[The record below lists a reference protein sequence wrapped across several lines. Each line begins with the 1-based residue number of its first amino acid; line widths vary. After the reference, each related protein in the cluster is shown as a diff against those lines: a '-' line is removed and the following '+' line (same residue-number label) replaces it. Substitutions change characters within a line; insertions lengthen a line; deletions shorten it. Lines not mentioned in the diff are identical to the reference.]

1 MKYAA
6 MKAQQDVAIRDIG
19 GQQAENLLK
28 STLSSIDIGVFL
40 TDLDHVA
47 LACNSRFGQIWGIDH
62 REVVHND
69 YISVRHMVEHRV
81 ADLKAWE
88 DNLAAVYQDPWHIQ
102 TDEQVLKNP
111 HMVVR
116 RYTGPVCGDN
126 GELVGRI
133 WTFLDVTSEV
143 RHRRMREVLEAA
155 SFLTGP
161 DPRTIY
167 QKITQMIFEFYGSL
181 TLLSITNEDYLE
193 FRAVGAPFGHPA
205 FSMGGNKMADSYCQ
219 FCLAA
224 DRPYVIQDAR
234 QEPEKKNLLPATLGL
249 TRYAGVPLIAPNG
262 QVLGTLCIMDSRSDE
277 IIDSDDLKFLSQLAM
292 RISGELER
300 EKQLQNLRQELDLTS
315 QELRDVQN
323 RVIESEKLATAG
335 TLAASIAHD
344 IRNIL
349 SALSLEISMGAE
361 RPQETLDTVKTHL
374 ERFSIL
380 AHRLLAYAKP
390 KQLAQEIVSIP
401 ESLNRV
407 LILLR
412 NHLVVGKIELTVDID
427 ESLPPIQADSG
438 RLDHLF
444 VNLILNALQA
454 MKTGGR
460 LQVVCRQDEGLAVVE
475 IRDTGAGMN
484 KGQMANLFEPFNSSR
499 QDGFGLGLYSCR
511 QIALEC
517 GGDIQVDSTPK
528 IGTTFRVRIPLQ

>member
-1 MKYAA
+1 MKFTA
-6 MKAQQDVAIRDIG
+6 MKAQQDVAVREFG
-19 GQQAENLLK
+19 GSQAENLLK

-62 REVVHND
+62 QEVVHSD
-69 YISVRHMVEHRV
+69 YVSVRQMVENRV

-88 DNLAAVYQDPWHIQ
+88 ENLTAVYDDPWHIQ

-116 RYTGPVCGDN
+116 RYTGPVRGDN

-133 WTFLDVTSEV
+133 WTFLDITAEV

-155 SFLTGP
+155 SILTGP
-161 DPRTIY
+161 DPKSIY

-181 TLLSITNEDYLE
+181 TLLSITNQDYLE
-193 FRAVGAPFGHPA
+193 FRAVGAPPGHPA
-205 FSMGGNKMADSYCQ
+205 FEMAGNQLADSYCQ

-224 DRPYVIQDAR
+224 DRPYIVQDAR
-234 QEPEKKNLLPATLGL
+234 KEPDKSSLLPASMGL
-249 TRYAGVPLIAPNG
+249 TRYAGVPVISPNG
-262 QVLGTLCIMDSRSDE
+262 QVLGTLCIMDERSDE
-277 IIDSDDLKFLSQLAM
+277 PIDNEDLKFLSQLAM

-300 EKQLQNLRQELDLTS
+300 ERQLQNLRDELDLTS
-315 QELRDVQN
+315 QELKDVQN
-323 RVIESEKLATAG
+323 RVIEGEKLATAG

-349 SALSLEISMGAE
+349 SALTLEISMGAE
-361 RPQETLDTVKTHL
+361 KPQETLDTVKTHL

-390 KQLAQEIVSIP
+390 KRIAQEIVSIP
-401 ESLNRV
+401 ECLNRV

-412 NHLVVGKIELTVDID
+412 NHLIVGKIELIAEID
-427 ESLPPIQADSG
+427 ESIPRIQADSG

-460 LQVVCRQDEGLAVVE
+460 LTVSCRQTDDCAVIE
-475 IRDTGAGMN
+475 IKDTGAGIS
-484 KGQMANLFEPFNSSR
+484 KHQLATLFEPFNSSR

-511 QIALEC
+511 QIASEC
-517 GGDIQVDSTPK
+517 SGSIEVDSTPQV
-528 IGTTFRVRIPLQ
+528 GTTFRVRIPLK

>member
-1 MKYAA
+1 
-6 MKAQQDVAIRDIG
+6 MKAQQDVAVRDIG
-19 GQQAENLLK
+19 GAQAENLLK

-62 REVVHND
+62 QEVVHND
-69 YISVRHMVEHRV
+69 YVSVRQMVEHRV
-81 ADLKAWE
+81 ADLQAWE
-88 DNLAAVYQDPWHIQ
+88 ENLTAVYNDPWHIQ
-102 TDEQVLKNP
+102 TDEQLLKNP

-133 WTFLDVTSEV
+133 WTFLDVTVEV
-143 RHRRMREVLEAA
+143 RHRRMREVLEAG
-155 SFLTGP
+155 SILTGP
-161 DPRTIY
+161 DPKTIY
-167 QKITQMIFEFYGSL
+167 QKITQMIYEYYGSL
-181 TLLSITNEDYLE
+181 TLLSITNEEYLE
-193 FRAVGAPFGHPA
+193 FRAIGAPNGHPA
-205 FSMGGNKMADSYCQ
+205 FELGGNKLAESYCQ

-224 DRPYVIQDAR
+224 DRPYIVQDAR
-234 QEPEKKNLLPATLGL
+234 LEPDKNSLLPATLGL

-262 QVLGTLCIMDSRSDE
+262 QVLGTLCIMDERSDE
-277 IIDSDDLKFLSQLAM
+277 TLDNVDLKFLSQLAM

-300 EKQLQNLRQELDLTS
+300 EKQMTILRNELSLTS

-361 RPQETLDTVKTHL
+361 QPQETLDTVKTHL

-412 NHLVVGKIELTVDID
+412 NHLIVGKIELTVDID

-454 MKTGGR
+454 MKTGGK
-460 LQVVCRQDEGLAVVE
+460 LHVTCRQQDNSSVVE
-475 IRDTGAGMN
+475 IRDTGAGME
-484 KGQMANLFEPFNSSR
+484 KSQLLNLFEPFSSSR

-511 QIALEC
+511 QIASEC
-517 GGDIQVDSTPK
+517 GGEIQVESTPK
-528 IGTTFRVRIPLQ
+528 VGTTFRVRIPLL